1 MSAFLFAFVAA
12 LLIGQGARD
21 QLLVAGMAPRTGGGI
36 LVAGWAAAIASA
48 MVMAFAGGTIANI
61 LPTSGR
67 QMLVAF
73 SLVAAAIELAWP
85 NREKPAAEPTW
96 SVFAAFLVLIVRQ
109 FGDASRF
116 IIFALAAA
124 LAVPSLAAMGGALG
138 GGAALTIGWILRDR
152 LQKDL
157 PLRGIRIAMAVV
169 TLFAGIVIGL
179 TARGI
184 VN

>member
-48 MVMAFAGGTIANI
+48 MAMACAGAAIADI

-124 LAVPSLAAMGGALG
+124 LAVPVACGDGRGAGG
-138 GGAALTIGWILRDR
+138 RSCPDDR
-152 LQKDL
+152 LD
-157 PLRGIRIAMAVV
+157 PA
-169 TLFAGIVIGL
+169 
-179 TARGI
+179 
-184 VN
+184 